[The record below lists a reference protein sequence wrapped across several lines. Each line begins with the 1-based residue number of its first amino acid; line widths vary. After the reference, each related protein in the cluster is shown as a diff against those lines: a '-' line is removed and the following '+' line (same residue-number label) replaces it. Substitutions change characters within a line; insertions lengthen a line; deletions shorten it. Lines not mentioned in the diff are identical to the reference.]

1 MRVHAAST
9 QKGVNIVSLWSLDIH
24 VNSFRSPLSA
34 ESHLS
39 VEVGEHPSKVV
50 PATVELLP
58 RPKTLTP

>member
-1 MRVHAAST
+1 MRVYAAST
-9 QKGVNIVSLWSLDIH
+9 QKSVNIVSLWSLGIP
-24 VNSFRSPLSA
+24 VSSLRPPLSGESPLP
-34 ESHLS
+34 